1 MNRHTPWTLLAAIG
15 AGAGLVLP
23 GAAAAKDYLGVK
35 CQSPP
40 PAHCDGEACTPM
52 LGDPGNVT
60 DPKTGRKFWLDYP
73 CDLKPGD
80 KVVFILNIHGAGSI
94 GQWQRH
100 YFPAFDY
107 KDKYKLVVA
116 TPTAATSRTFP
127 GQTGPG
133 VRMWV
138 ADADDAHLQ
147 NISELVLDAFGRKN
161 IKAFWL
167 AGHSQGGGTS
177 HRIVCSDYFKDK
189 VDGLLSL
196 SGGRVGRAEINP
208 RFGPPKPDGS
218 PPDPRPPGTGPG
230 GTTLGAAPLPA
241 CQFSHIFETGE
252 HEVVSLPTTS
262 PLADE
267 FGCAARIEQTEVVDD
282 KPGYVWDYA
291 RQGYPVWGMKARP
304 GKAKVWVYPK
314 CKGGRLV
321 ADVERLDKGHTE
333 GLEPHVTEAIVK
345 LMVAAPGGK
354 VALAAKS

>member
-1 MNRHTPWTLLAAIG
+1 MAWTMRSSLVACLAALAAFCA
-15 AGAGLVLP
+15 AGAAG
-23 GAAAAKDYLGVK
+23 AKDYMGVACK
-35 CQSPP
+35 SPP
-40 PAHCDGEACTPM
+40 PAHCNGGACSP
-52 LGDPGNVT
+52 LLADRGNAT

-73 CDLKPGD
+73 CNLKPGD

-116 TPTAATSRTFP
+116 TPTAATERAFP
-127 GQTGPG
+127 GAAAGAPG
-133 VRMWV
+133 VRVWV
-138 ADADDAHLQ
+138 PEADDAHLQ
-147 NISELVLDAFGRKN
+147 NIATAVFDAFGKQN

-167 AGHSQGGGTS
+167 AGHSQGGATS
-177 HRIVCSDYFKDK
+177 HRIVCTDFFKDK

-208 RFGPPKPDGS
+208 RFGPPKADGS
-218 PPDPRPPGTGPG
+218 PPDPRQAPPAGAA
-230 GTTLGAAPLPA
+230 AAPLPA

-252 HEVVSLPTTS
+252 HEIVSLPATS

-267 FGCAARIEQTEVVDD
+267 FTCGARVEQKDVADTE
-282 KPGYVWDYA
+282 PGYVWDYA
-291 RQGYPVWGMKARP
+291 RQGYKVWGMKARP
-304 GKAKVWVYPK
+304 GSAHIWVYPK

-333 GLEPHVTEAIVK
+333 GLEPHITEAIVK

-354 VALAAKS
+354 LQHAS